1 MFRKKKDYDEKV
13 PESVISK
20 LDDQEK
26 EIQRLTRAVS
36 EKDIAIKKLAKQ
48 NADLTAKYESY
59 INGYAERVEAL
70 AEAERE
76 YKKATADARNL
87 MARYKA
93 EVEAQIAQMRQVN
106 TILN

>member
-36 EKDIAIKKLAKQ
+36 EKEIAIKKLAKQ

-59 INGYAERVEAL
+59 INGYAEQVEAL

-93 EVEAQIAQMRQVN
+93 EVEAQIAQMRRVN
-106 TILN
+106 TILS

>member
-1 MFRKKKDYDEKV
+1 MFRKKKEYNEKV

-20 LDDQEK
+20 VDDQEK
-26 EIQRLTRAVS
+26 EIQRLTQVITQKNIKI
-36 EKDIAIKKLAKQ
+36 KDLEKQ
-48 NADLTAKYESY
+48 NADLAAKYEAY
-59 INGYAERVEAL
+59 LNGYSQQMEAL

-87 MARYKA
+87 MVRYKA

-106 TILN
+106 TILS